1 MVQQLSKKEVFYP
14 DSDGQPMA
22 DNTKQFQWIV
32 DIKENLEAIF
42 AADPNV
48 FVAGDL
54 LWYPVEGSN
63 TIRRAPDAMV
73 AFGRPKGDRGSYMQ
87 WKEDNIA
94 PQVVFEVLSP
104 GNRQGEMAKKFQFY
118 QRYGVQEYYVYD
130 PDNIEF
136 TGWQRVGHYLE
147 VIEDIQDW
155 VSPLLQIRFVLTP
168 DTLKIYRPDG
178 EPFLSLTDTRKER
191 DQAKQER
198 DQAQQERDQAQQ
210 ERNQAQQ
217 ERDQAQQKAEQLAA
231 RLKELGIDPTDV

>member
-1 MVQQLSKKEVFYP
+1 MVQQLSKTDVFYP
-14 DSDGQPMA
+14 DSDGQPIA

-63 TIRRAPDAMV
+63 TTRRAPDAMV

-104 GNRQGEMAKKFQFY
+104 GNRQGEMAKKIQFY

-136 TGWQRVGHYLE
+136 TGWQRVGNYLE

-155 VSPLLQIRFVLTP
+155 LSPLLQIRFVLTP

-191 DQAKQER
+191 DQAKQARNE
-198 DQAQQERDQAQQ
+198 AQQERDEAQQ
-210 ERNQAQQ
+210 EH
-217 ERDQAQQKAEQLAA
+217 DQAQQKAERLAA
-231 RLKELGIDPTDV
+231 RLKELGIDPADV